1 MNLAKNYV
9 LQHENG
15 NSFAI
20 QVLRNKNIANVDFY
34 NGDELEQK
42 FENIS
47 LDHANKLWYNA
58 IKTGYEVAF

>member
-1 MNLAKNYV
+1 MQAKNNI
-9 LQHENG
+9 LQNNNG
-15 NSFAI
+15 GSIAFQI
-20 QVLRNKNIANVDFY
+20 LRSSNVANVDFY